1 MNLVKHL
8 CEKISQ
14 QKYFDCSELQEKFK
28 NGEITESGIVFE
40 NDISCFHFS
49 NNGKKLN
56 VLSIPN
62 KSEKFDKS
70 KHVDGIINK
79 MIENAYYVKNK
90 TVYVMYQCEEKLDL
104 GHGGAELLDW
114 NIKLHRRDDILGI
127 IYEPEICD
135 NIIVQ
140 FSSNNGIY
148 VCGHIYMDGSIRIV
162 CRPDNDWKGSDL
174 SMSDFEEEGR
184 QVWEILK
191 YFNDIKKN

>member
-1 MNLVKHL
+1 
-8 CEKISQ
+8 
-14 QKYFDCSELQEKFK
+14 
-28 NGEITESGIVFE
+28 
-40 NDISCFHFS
+40 
-49 NNGKKLN
+49 
-56 VLSIPN
+56 LSIPN

-162 CRPDNDWKGSDL
+162 CRPDKLVASRL
-174 SMSDFEEEGR
+174 HQCYIHIS
-184 QVWEILK
+184 
-191 YFNDIKKN
+191 